1 MMLFSLSE
9 SKVQVHKLNVIVSYL
24 LIILFTSCII
34 LSNTQF
40 LLISPCIWYRFLLFK
55 AVTMLFYE

>member
-1 MMLFSLSE
+1 MRLFSLSE

-24 LIILFTSCII
+24 LIILFISCII

-40 LLISPCIWYRFLLFK
+40 LLISP
-55 AVTMLFYE
+55 